1 MPLSSKALWSFSVP
15 FDFLTCVKKV
25 CLGPISYRS
34 TGPLL
39 FHNNELKVVVM
50 GSRSTRCVIYL

>member
-1 MPLSSKALWSFSVP
+1 MPLRCKALWSFSVP
-15 FDFLTCVKKV
+15 FVFLTCVKMV

-50 GSRSTRCVIYL
+50 GSRSTRCIIYL